1 MTVPQQGA
9 PGDYSILMSSVAE
22 TVPDS
27 TAPQRLRNLE
37 RRYTD
42 YSGPVIAALPPGY
55 PIATMTW
62 LRTLLARSAMEG
74 VA

>member
-42 YSGPVIAALPPGY
+42 YRAL
-55 PIATMTW
+55 
-62 LRTLLARSAMEG
+62 
-74 VA
+74 